1 MSFHRRHINNDQI
14 IEMYRRDGMQ
24 KVYDW
29 YTVGADAVI
38 TEIGLASEVEE
49 LIGSTNDWNRM
60 SEMISDESIKKG
72 FNE

>member
-1 MSFHRRHINNDQI
+1 
-14 IEMYRRDGMQ
+14 MYRRDGMQ